1 MMDEVIR
8 APGRVWEYLNTNG
21 EASIS
26 KIKKDTKMPDS
37 LIYLGLGWL
46 AKEGK
51 AVLRRDGGSI
61 RAGLK

>member
-1 MMDEVIR
+1 MMDEVLQ
-8 APGRVWEYLNTNG
+8 APGKVWEFLSANG
-21 EASIS
+21 ECSVS
-26 KIKKDTKMPDS
+26 KIKKETKMPDS

-61 RAGLK
+61 RACIK

>member
-1 MMDEVIR
+1 MMDEVLQ
-8 APGRVWEYLNTNG
+8 APGKVWEFLRANG
-21 EASIS
+21 ECSVS
-26 KIKKDTKMPDS
+26 KIKKETKMPDS

-61 RAGLK
+61 RACIK